1 MLVQGILLYSLSA
14 IRERRLCGLNI
25 QWMLRCSRCINA
37 ETKQS
42 RIAVSNF
49 VRSLQELTMISPA
62 GDAQSR
68 FADSHGNPAIIVPAY
83 RLCIALQV
91 FRFGRTESKKVDD
104 LHTAAAPCP
113 GKTDAAPNRRVILS
127 LIRCR
132 RIQADEYRL
141 TRSFI
146 PRPAEA
152 ITVAFAFR

>member
-1 MLVQGILLYSLSA
+1 MLLGSVLLYSLSA
-14 IRERRLCGLNI
+14 IRERHLWGLNI
-25 QWMLRCSRCINA
+25 QWMLRCSGGINA
-37 ETKQS
+37 EAEQF
-42 RIAVSNF
+42 RITVSNL
-49 VRSLQELTMISPA
+49 VRSFQEFTMISPA

-68 FADSHGNPAIIVPAY
+68 FADSHGNPAIIVLAY

-113 GKTDAAPNRRVILS
+113 GETDATPNRRVILS